1 MRDPLDRG
9 RSGAGSCRLN
19 KQEAIGPWKHPFCAS
34 VWSMASL
41 MNDLPPVVCSRC
53 APCHCHLPDLQSA
66 ICWWASRHA
75 SLICPW
81 FLSIFRKKNIARKR
95 LRSGHW
101 RVLSVHFLFCFIS
114 HSKEWYFYQNLQSQP
129 KITKPFERCKDFNI
143 CRTSVKKKHG
153 ARFSSQNQLG
163 SPVKENIVS
172 SFLQKLYVRTEETIP
187 DE

>member
-41 MNDLPPVVCSRC
+41 MNDLPPSSARAALVVIVISRIC
-53 APCHCHLPDLQSA
+53 KAPSVDGHPATLHWPVHGF
-66 ICWWASRHA
+66 WASSERRT
-75 SLICPW
+75 L
-81 FLSIFRKKNIARKR
+81 NIARKR
-95 LRSGHW
+95 LTSPFCPFF
-101 RVLSVHFLFCFIS
+101 FLLFIS

-129 KITKPFERCKDFNI
+129 KITKPFERSKDFNI